1 MCSLCTS
8 LRSMLISDGYV
19 VSVQSGTPM
28 KQSKT
33 NPSAGSSAEVH
44 GDDFEWLTKEACQF

>member
-1 MCSLCTS
+1 MCSFCTS
-8 LRSMLISDGYV
+8 LRSKLISDGYV

-28 KQSKT
+28 KQSKI

-44 GDDFEWLTKEACQF
+44 GDDFEWLTKEARQF

>member
-33 NPSAGSSAEVH
+33 KPSAGSSAEVRR
-44 GDDFEWLTKEACQF
+44 DDFEWLSKEVGQF